1 MATVIVDTCT
11 KDGYCIEACPA
22 GCIHPTKDEADFAN
36 VPQLYVNPEECV
48 ACGACITVCPADSV
62 HVLTQLPAALQPFIE
77 KNARYYN

>member
-1 MATVIVDTCT
+1 MATVIIDTCT

-22 GCIHPTKDEADFAN
+22 DCIHPTKDEVDFAN

-77 KNARYYN
+77 KNTAYYN